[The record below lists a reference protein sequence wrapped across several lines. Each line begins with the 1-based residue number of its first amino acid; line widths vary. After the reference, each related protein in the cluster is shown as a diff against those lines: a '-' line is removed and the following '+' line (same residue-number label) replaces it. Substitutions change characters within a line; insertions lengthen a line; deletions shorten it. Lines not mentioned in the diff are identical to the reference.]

1 MGKVVNPS
9 LLKCT
14 SDRTKAVKNKHKDKK
29 EKTKTT
35 HVHNTEYSEKAD
47 VGKAVGVEVDKE
59 IKAAE
64 ETKAETKTEIAVSS
78 RSFHMRVPSLTDLED
93 APETVY
99 DKKDEPKKEPT
110 PKLSKE
116 CSEKKVAAETKPVTT
131 KDTAAQKSSFDKKT
145 VSVDKPAAGTKSTSS
160 AKSGEKAT
168 KKTKTL
174 KISAKML
181 YAIKNA
187 SDELL
192 AMGRNEA
199 SNEIKTI
206 YSKGTRSRF
215 SVAVVGEFSRGKSS
229 LVNSLLERDVLP
241 VGDLPTTALLTRI
254 RHNTSEKMVHF
265 DAKNRKLASMPVSQE
280 SWEGLTADIFGKCD
294 PEGTMVIGLNSPW
307 LQEYSIELADTP
319 GAGDLEEKRAR
330 VIGDALMGSDGA
342 IIAVDAT
349 CALSQSEMLF
359 IRQRLLSRKTPFL
372 MIALTKLDLIRE
384 NERSAVIEFVKNKL
398 ASEGMDIPVFITQKV
413 PTTKGDYSDIMGL
426 DKIRERISEWIYA
439 PERVSV
445 TEKWVAGQAQDV
457 LLREISAVSQELEL
471 LSMDDNKRLD
481 TIREKKAGLAKA
493 AETWENL
500 RLEMLE
506 CRNACYDKFIAK
518 TEEYASN
525 IAERLKYEVSHTG
538 TPEKWWKEDY
548 PYRLKVELANM
559 ATGLDN
565 TISRIIAEDTNRFNN
580 ALDKNFK
587 THVISRRDVI
597 ADKVAATSVVGGK
610 TEIGFENID
619 KQKNISRISTAAL
632 SIAGFALFSSLGFIP
647 IVATMGVS
655 TGSSIIT
662 EKLFRGKIEK
672 QRDDIKAAITREIP
686 NIIAEAVSDSEMRL
700 KAVYDDIIKSAHE
713 KEISWV
719 QSQEAAI
726 ENSNKPQNKAHT
738 EALTLQLD
746 RLRSLSATID
756 MV

>member
-9 LLKCT
+9 LLKGT
-14 SDRTKAVKNKHKDKK
+14 AGRAKTKKNTDPADEVKAKKPSADNISEDTAKTETAVK
-29 EKTKTT
+29 
-35 HVHNTEYSEKAD
+35 TETAAD
-47 VGKAVGVEVDKE
+47 
-59 IKAAE
+59 
-64 ETKAETKTEIAVSS
+64 TPSS
-78 RSFHMRVPSLTDLED
+78 RSFAMRAPAFDELED
-93 APETVY
+93 APRLVY
-99 DKKDEPKKEPT
+99 DKKDEE
-110 PKLSKE
+110 SKE
-116 CSEKKVAAETKPVTT
+116 AADVK
-131 KDTAAQKSSFDKKT
+131 KDTAAKTEASVKTKDKSIR
-145 VSVDKPAAGTKSTSS
+145 
-160 AKSGEKAT
+160 KA
-168 KKTKTL
+168 KTL
-174 KISAKML
+174 KIGAKML

-187 SDELL
+187 SDELIAL
-192 AMGRNEA
+192 GRDEA
-199 SNEIKTI
+199 SEAIKTI

-254 RHNTSEKMVHF
+254 RHSTSEKMVHF
-265 DAKNRKLASMPVSQE
+265 DTKNTKLASMPVAQE

-294 PEGTMVIGLNSPW
+294 PEGTVVIGINSPW
-307 LQEYSIELADTP
+307 LRDYSIELMDTP

-330 VIGDALMGSDGA
+330 VIGDALLGSDGA

-349 CALSQSEMLF
+349 SALSQSEMLF

-372 MIALTKLDLIRE
+372 MIALTKLDLIKE
-384 NERSAVIEFVKNKL
+384 SERSAVIEFVKNKL
-398 ASEGMDIPVFITQKV
+398 ASEGMDIPVMITQNV
-413 PTTKGDYSDIMGL
+413 PVTKGDYSDIMGL
-426 DKIRERISEWIYA
+426 DRIRERVTDWIFD

-445 TEKWVAGQAQDV
+445 TEQWVACQAKDV
-457 LLREISAVSQELEL
+457 LEREINAISQELEL
-471 LSMDDNKRLD
+471 LSMDEEKRLE
-481 TIREKKAGLAKA
+481 TIREKKAELAKA
-493 AETWENL
+493 AEVWENL
-500 RLEMLE
+500 RLNMLE
-506 CRNACYDKFIAK
+506 CRNACYDRFIAK

-548 PYRLKVELANM
+548 PYRLKVELTNM

-565 TISRIIAEDTNRFNN
+565 TISRIIADDTNRFNS

-597 ADKVAATSVVGGK
+597 ADKASAVSAVGGK
-610 TEIGFENID
+610 TKIGFENLD

-647 IVATMGVS
+647 MVATMGVS

-662 EKLFRGKIEK
+662 EKLFKGKMEK
-672 QRDDIKAAITREIP
+672 QREDIKTAITREIP
-686 NIIAEAVSDSEMRL
+686 NIIAEAVSESEMRL
-700 KAVYDDIIKSAHE
+700 KSVYDDIIKSAQE
-713 KEISWV
+713 KEMAWR

-738 EALTLQLD
+738 DALVLQLD
-746 RLRSLSATID
+746 RLRSLSDMID
-756 MV
+756 MA